1 MNPLPRGRRG
11 KILLNLS
18 NFTNPTSI
26 KTMSQLAQQRIRE
39 AKEKRSTRLDI
50 GNCGLTY
57 FKTKKIST
65 KIVLKV
71 NRCFLFKYI
80 FLFCV

>member
-1 MNPLPRGRRG
+1 
-11 KILLNLS
+11 
-18 NFTNPTSI
+18 
-26 KTMSQLAQQRIRE
+26 MSERALKWVRE
-39 AKEKRSTRLDI
+39 AKKKRLTRLDL

-57 FKTKKIST
+57 FKTKKIDT

-80 FLFCV
+80 FLFLCVK